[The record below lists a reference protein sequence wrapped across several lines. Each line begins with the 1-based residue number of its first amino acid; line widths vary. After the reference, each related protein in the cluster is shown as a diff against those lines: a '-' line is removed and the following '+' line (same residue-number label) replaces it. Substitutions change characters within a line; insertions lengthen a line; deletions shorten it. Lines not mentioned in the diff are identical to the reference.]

1 MYVHFIKVRFLLELG
16 SSISALIW
24 AAMLSSATL
33 VITLPRETGIRTLVA
48 STILRLIFSLGP
60 EPTLWLLGTLTVLL
74 KGIHLV
80 SIMGNHGTLTKTYQQ
95 ILTDAEL
102 VYHLAYLIFCIL
114 GLLMHPFFYSV
125 LVRFYLLCLDFVV
138 TVCLFSSLMSFIG
151 KKLCS
156 ML

>member
-1 MYVHFIKVRFLLELG
+1 MTLCQASISINFYHNDLIFAFLEL
-16 SSISALIW
+16 SPTISLLIW
-24 AAMLSSATL
+24 AAMMSSTAL
-33 VITLPRETGIRTLVA
+33 VISLPKETGIRTLVA

-102 VYHLAYLIFCIL
+102 LYHLAYLIFCVL

-125 LVRFYLLCLDFVV
+125 LV
-138 TVCLFSSLMSFIG
+138 SNG
-151 KKLCS
+151 
-156 ML
+156 

>member
-1 MYVHFIKVRFLLELG
+1 
-16 SSISALIW
+16 
-24 AAMLSSATL
+24 MLASTAI
-33 VITLPRETGIRTLVA
+33 VVTLPRETGIRTLVA

-60 EPTLWLLGTLTVLL
+60 EPTLWLLGTVTILL

-102 VYHLAYLIFCIL
+102 VYHLAYLVFCML

-125 LVRFYLLCLDFVV
+125 LVNITPVLVPPITFIFI
-138 TVCLFSSLMSFIG
+138 FSY
-151 KKLCS
+151 S
-156 ML
+156 M